1 MIWPTHRPTGVIH
14 LSDRLVRT
22 LRIGA
27 RALAGISWV
36 VLAALAARGQIPRN
50 PQDILLVPYE
60 AEVQL
65 ALLGLAGLGVVA
77 SLAWPAIG
85 AAMLALAGT
94 GLAVHAAVAYPTY
107 VVLFVALAFV
117 TPSVMLWLSW
127 QRDETR
133 GRILT
138 LAGVTGGLLLVAG
151 VGASE
156 IRTQLFGFTAV
167 QSTAEALSG
176 SAIQWA
182 WAGGTSDSGF
192 EVVARPAEGAD
203 TVGLLVSTQGGSERL
218 LDTAEVVDGVATLR
232 AEALAQRALYTYRFS
247 VDGSIDEVWVGQ
259 VRTFP
264 SAATAAVTLGF
275 SSCAGTG
282 SNAAVYDEIRR
293 QAPDVFVFTGDLH
306 YANISANDPTLF
318 AAAYD
323 VVLGQP
329 AVAAMLRETPIAYV
343 WDDHDYGPNDAD
355 RDSPSK
361 PAAQTAYRVHV
372 PYQELPVDGVIAQAF
387 DVGPVRVL
395 LTDLRSERSPDDQ
408 TLLGAAQRAWLQSQ
422 LLAARDEV
430 PLVIWVSPSPW
441 IAAPQAG
448 QDHWGGFAAE
458 RRELAD
464 FVAEHDIENLL
475 IVSGDAHMLAIDDG
489 SHSDY
494 ASPGVGPSPAIPVLA
509 AAALDRPGSEK
520 GGPYT
525 SGMYP
530 GSGHFGLVH
539 VEPSGDQVEVRLE
552 ARTDTGEVLALYEFT
567 RPIP

>member
-1 MIWPTHRPTGVIH
+1 MIWPAHRPTGVIH

-27 RALAGISWV
+27 RVLAGIAWV
-36 VLAALAARGQIPRN
+36 VLAALAARGEIPRN
-50 PQDILLVPYE
+50 PQDVLLVPYE
-60 AEVQL
+60 TEVQL
-65 ALLGLAGLGVVA
+65 GLLALAGLGIVA

-85 AAMLALAGT
+85 ATMLALAGT

-107 VVLFVALAFV
+107 VVLFVAFAFV
-117 TPSVMLWLSW
+117 TPSVMLWLAW

-133 GRILT
+133 GRILS
-138 LAGVTGGLLLVAG
+138 LAGVTSGLLLVAG

-156 IRTQLFGFTAV
+156 IRTQLFGFTAT
-167 QSTAEALSG
+167 QSSTVALTGSG
-176 SAIQWA
+176 IQWA
-182 WAGGTSDSGF
+182 WSGATSDTGF
-192 EVVARPAEGAD
+192 EVVARPAEAAGA
-203 TVGLLVSTQGGSERL
+203 VGLLVGTPEQPERL
-218 LDTAEVVDGVATLR
+218 IDTADVVDGVATLR
-232 AEALAQRALYTYRFS
+232 AEGLAPDTQHTYRFS
-247 VDGSIDEVWVGQ
+247 VDGTVDDVWVGR

-264 SAATAAVTLGF
+264 ADSRAAVTLGF

-306 YANISANDPTLF
+306 YANISANDPALF

-323 VVLGQP
+323 LVLSQP
-329 AVAAMLRETPIAYV
+329 AMAAMLRDTPIAYV

-361 PAAQTAYRVHV
+361 AAAQSAYRLHV
-372 PYQELPVDGVIAQAF
+372 PYQELPVDGVVAQAF
-387 DVGPVRVL
+387 DAGPVRVL
-395 LTDLRSERSPDDQ
+395 MTDLRSERSPDDQ
-408 TLLGAAQRAWLQSQ
+408 TLLGPAQRQWLQRQ

-441 IAAPQAG
+441 IAEPQAG
-448 QDHWGGFAAE
+448 QDHWGGYAAE

-494 ASPGVGPSPAIPVLA
+494 TSPAAGPSPQLPVLA

-530 GSGHFGLVH
+530 GPGHFGLVH
-539 VEPSGDQVEVRLE
+539 VEPRGDEVGVRLE
-552 ARTDTGEVLALYEFT
+552 ARTDAGEVLAEYEFT